1 MGLYVLLGMAVLE
14 LAVIAALLWRPWP
27 DKRRPSFRYSR
38 VWRRQMGQESDAER
52 EKRLEESWNR
62 GVESL
67 LGYDISVARKAERQE
82 RQ

>member
-1 MGLYVLLGMAVLE
+1 
-14 LAVIAALLWRPWP
+14 
-27 DKRRPSFRYSR
+27 
-38 VWRRQMGQESDAER
+38 MGQESDAER

-67 LGYDISVARKAERQE
+67 LGYDISVARKAKRQE